1 LTEGAV
7 SRIIQQVEF
16 NMSMIL
22 SKNRKIFVTAA
33 ILFFAGGVVNGA
45 ALGRFTM
52 GVKGGLNSSTL
63 RIESDITVASY
74 QSRSEFVW
82 GGFIEYR
89 ISPMFSVQVEVLD
102 SPKGSRLPSGIT
114 TVNQDIVLMYEYTEV
129 PLLIKWAQG
138 FGSRLIP
145 SLYAGP
151 YWAHLREA
159 KVRTEGRLTDIT
171 EPLPDQR
178 GYDLGVI
185 FGFSLSYDLGPVVLI
200 GDVRYGMGLVDVDE
214 TAGSTINQR
223 LWSFTAGI
231 GF

>member
-1 LTEGAV
+1 
-7 SRIIQQVEF
+7 
-16 NMSMIL
+16 MSMRL
-22 SKNRKIFVTAA
+22 SKSRKIFVTAA
-33 ILFFAGGVVNGA
+33 ILFLA
-45 ALGRFTM
+45 AAVADASAFGRFTM
-52 GVKGGLNSSTL
+52 GLKGGLNSTTL

-89 ISPMFSVQVEVLD
+89 IMPPFSIQVEVLD

-114 TVNQDIVLMYEYTEV
+114 TINQDVVLMYEYTEV

-138 FGSRLIP
+138 FGSGLIP

-159 KVRTEGRLTDIT
+159 KIRTEGRLNTTT

-185 FGFSLSYDLGPVVLI
+185 FGFSLSLDLGPVVLI

-223 LWSFTAGI
+223 VWSFTAGI